1 MYYYIRSSL
10 YKEPQ
15 DYSGMFGI
23 LLLDEAS
30 SKIQVLVYD
39 TKRKAENGFQ
49 RIQSKPTRDSVAN
62 EAWTNKAFDYMDKVS
77 ESEIA
82 GNKYYPDD
90 SGVYV
95 TLLNKEPITIRR
107 R

>member
-1 MYYYIRSSL
+1 MYYYIKSSL
-10 YKEPQ
+10 YKESQ
-15 DYSGMFGI
+15 DYSGMFGV
-23 LLLDEAS
+23 LLFDEAS
-30 SKIQVLVYD
+30 SKTQALIYD

-49 RIQSKPTRDSVAN
+49 RIQSKPTRDSIAN

-90 SGVYV
+90 SGVFV
-95 TLLNKEPITIRR
+95 TLLTTEPIHIRR